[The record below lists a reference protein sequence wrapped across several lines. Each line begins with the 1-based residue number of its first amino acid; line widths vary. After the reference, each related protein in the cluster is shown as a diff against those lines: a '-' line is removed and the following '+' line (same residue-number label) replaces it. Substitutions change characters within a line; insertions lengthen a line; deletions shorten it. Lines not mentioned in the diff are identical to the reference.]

1 MPYSLSSLL
10 ILGCILGVRG
20 LFFNVVQ
27 GSSRCFIEEMPGQ
40 TLLVATYKNTDF
52 KPFGTPGFSDTG
64 VLIRVLDPSAK
75 EILSRVA
82 DLEGKVAFHSS
93 VGGEYQL
100 CFSTNSSRWSG
111 NAPQKF
117 VRLSAREAM
126 RRSRSNFVA
135 ALGYALDEKRR
146 RFHLVVFT
154 SPLPGIPPLL
164 LSVLT

>member
-1 MPYSLSSLL
+1 MSVSLSSLL
-10 ILGCILGVRG
+10 LLGCILGVRG

-111 NAPQKF
+111 SAPQKF
-117 VRLSAREAM
+117 VRSIYARPCGEAELVL
-126 RRSRSNFVA
+126 VA
-135 ALGYALDEKRR
+135 ALRYSPDETRQSG
-146 RFHLVVFT
+146 VVFT
-154 SPLPGIPPLL
+154 SPLPKSLL
-164 LSVLT
+164 LLRRSVLT